1 MNSDDTDKAIEESR
15 ETSPSQ
21 LKRRRMLQ
29 FPSDSSE
36 PASVNGQKSSYYI
49 SKVNLKIA
57 VISLNKHAGNLNSGV
72 FFSLFLIYF

>member
-1 MNSDDTDKAIEESR
+1 MNSDDTDKATEESR

-36 PASVNGQKSSYYI
+36 LVSVNAQESSYYN
-49 SKVNLKIA
+49 SKVILKIA
-57 VISLNKHAGNLNSGV
+57 VISLNEHAGSLNSGV
-72 FFSLFLIYF
+72 FLSLFLIHF